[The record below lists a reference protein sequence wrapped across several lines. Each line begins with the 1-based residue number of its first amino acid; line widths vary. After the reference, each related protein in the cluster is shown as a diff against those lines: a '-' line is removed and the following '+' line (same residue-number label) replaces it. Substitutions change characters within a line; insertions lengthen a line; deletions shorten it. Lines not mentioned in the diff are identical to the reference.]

1 MKTKAFLFKRK
12 PKSVQSSTKS
22 KYQEYLRDA
31 YNEYCNSDEFE
42 TSPLYGKVYYFHREN
57 TQLDADNLSKPV
69 WDALEGLAYED
80 DSVIK
85 LRHAGIIDL
94 RETDMELFDLSL
106 IPDNVANSFLD
117 MVGSENHILYIELGR
132 LRNDMIFFGER
143 TLL

>member
-1 MKTKAFLFKRK
+1 M
-12 PKSVQSSTKS
+12 
-22 KYQEYLRDA
+22 
-31 YNEYCNSDEFE
+31 
-42 TSPLYGKVYYFHREN
+42 
-57 TQLDADNLSKPV
+57 
-69 WDALEGLAYED
+69 AYED